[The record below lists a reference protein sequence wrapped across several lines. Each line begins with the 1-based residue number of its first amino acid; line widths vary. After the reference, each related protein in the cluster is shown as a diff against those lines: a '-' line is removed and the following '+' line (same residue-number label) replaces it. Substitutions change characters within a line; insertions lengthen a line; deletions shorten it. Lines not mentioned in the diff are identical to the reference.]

1 MKPKTN
7 EQLCVLAQRGDVQAQ
22 EQLVKNNLG
31 YIQKVANELYQS
43 VGLGNSELGIDH
55 DDLIQEGS
63 IGLLRAIS
71 LYDPDKKIKFL
82 TYAGQAV
89 RNAMMDLISAAFAT
103 FEQRLQSKEDGFP
116 MERINLDDLL
126 PGEDSMQRS
135 ELIADPYA
143 AEPEKIMMEEENR
156 WELYEGLRRIPERDR
171 AYLLYRFGFEDD
183 LEHPL
188 IGAALHFRLPSAP
201 QRYNTLD
208 FASKI
213 VCQGVRCPLW
223 IPLPRATLF
232 PFGYP
237 IPTGILSS
245 LLDDPE
251 SRGCAPLNTL
261 LIFFACVY
269 TNRILRLP
277 CAVLK
282 MSL

>member
-22 EQLVKNNLG
+22 EQLVQNNLG

-71 LYDPDKKIKFL
+71 LYDPDKNIKFL
-82 TYAGQAV
+82 TYAGQAI

-116 MERINLDDLL
+116 MERVNLDDLL

-143 AEPEKIMMEEENR
+143 AEPEKIMIKEENR
-156 WELYEGLRRIPERDR
+156 RELYEGLRRISARDR

-188 IGAALHFRLPSAP
+188 IGTALHFH
-201 QRYNTLD
+201 
-208 FASKI
+208 
-213 VCQGVRCPLW
+213 
-223 IPLPRATLF
+223 
-232 PFGYP
+232 
-237 IPTGILSS
+237 LS
-245 LLDDPE
+245 E
-251 SRGCAPLNTL
+251 SRAKSTEALALDNL
-261 LIFFACVY
+261 WLE
-269 TNRILRLP
+269 LP
-277 CAVLK
+277 WWF
-282 MSL
+282 

>member
-1 MKPKTN
+1 MSKVCLNIVFQNSDPILGINSIFVLRNNDCLYHGIIFVPASLIRRVVTN
-7 EQLCVLAQRGDVQAQ
+7 EKL
-22 EQLVKNNLG
+22 
-31 YIQKVANELYQS
+31 ANELYQS

-82 TYAGQAV
+82 TYAGQAI

-143 AEPEKIMMEEENR
+143 AEPEKILIEEENR
-156 WELYEGLRRIPERDR
+156 RELYEGLRRIPARDR

-188 IGAALHFRLPSAP
+188 IGTALHFH
-201 QRYNTLD
+201 
-208 FASKI
+208 
-213 VCQGVRCPLW
+213 
-223 IPLPRATLF
+223 
-232 PFGYP
+232 
-237 IPTGILSS
+237 LS
-245 LLDDPE
+245 E
-251 SRGCAPLNTL
+251 SRAKSTEALALDNL
-261 LIFFACVY
+261 WLE
-269 TNRILRLP
+269 LP
-277 CAVLK
+277 WWF
-282 MSL
+282 